1 MDMTEK
7 TLKQDYKFRGRIVNM
22 RVDEA
27 LMPDGTTA
35 SREVVEH
42 NGGVCVAPLTD
53 DGGADLRKTVS
64 LPIFRGA
71 FGAAGR

>member
-35 SREVVEH
+35 VYYTHLAVYKRQVLKGVLVVAGDYRK
-42 NGGVCVAPLTD
+42 NRVA
-53 DGGADLRKTVS
+53 
-64 LPIFRGA
+64 
-71 FGAAGR
+71 GAARQRSL

>member
-35 SREVVEH
+35 SARLWSTTAEF
-42 NGGVCVAPLTD
+42 A
-53 DGGADLRKTVS
+53 LRRLQMTGS
-64 LPIFRGA
+64 
-71 FGAAGR
+71 